1 MLFDKKT
8 DEMSMREFW
17 DWFIEN
23 EGWIIENVKT
33 DREDVF
39 SGVDQA
45 LAPVFYYL
53 KKDLEYEFSYNGEK
67 WEFFFYYLNV
77 KELNRDALKLAQMMP
92 EDLKNR
98 WVFIIEH

>member
-53 KKDLEYEFSYNGEK
+53 KKDLEYEISYNGEK
-67 WEFFFYYLNV
+67 WEFFFYDLNV